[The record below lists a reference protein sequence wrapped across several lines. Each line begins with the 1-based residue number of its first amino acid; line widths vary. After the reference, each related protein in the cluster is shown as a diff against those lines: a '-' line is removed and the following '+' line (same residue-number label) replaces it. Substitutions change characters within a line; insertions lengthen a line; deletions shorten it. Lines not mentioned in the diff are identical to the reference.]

1 MTGAGPKRGRAFDT
15 RKKGET
21 RMKTMQHLKSLALA
35 AVAACALGGAASAD
49 WKPGDQI
56 VLRHAA
62 SQPVHSIYVVNAG
75 HKAIIEREIPG
86 VRLELTATQGGVENA
101 RLLQAGEVE
110 SANGNSTGAYAIHH
124 GKFLAEGEA
133 PYGDLL
139 SWFPGYTADQGI
151 IVNADSGFTTFRD
164 LLGKRVALGPV
175 GSGAEATVTEGLEAM
190 GFTDADFANVLRT
203 DPRSAFGALAAG
215 NVDAVLWG
223 TAHPAS
229 AIVEQITTRGV
240 KLLSYDRA
248 DLDKVGEKYP
258 FYHSARVAAGTYQGQ
273 DEDIWW
279 IGSSVHNWIHRSV
292 PDDLVYAMTKALW
305 ENKDEL
311 VERHSSQMFLDEDM
325 VRQQA
330 AMVPFHPGAERYFK
344 EIGILQ

>member
-1 MTGAGPKRGRAFDT
+1 M
-15 RKKGET
+15 
-21 RMKTMQHLKSLALA
+21 MKLKTNYLKSAALV
-35 AVAACALGGAASAD
+35 AVAACALASPSFAE
-49 WKPGDQI
+49 WKPGDNI

-75 HKAIIEREIPG
+75 HKAIIEREVPG

-110 SANGNSTGAYAIHH
+110 SANGNSTGAYAVHH
-124 GKFLAEGEA
+124 GAFLAEGEE
-133 PYGDLL
+133 PYKDLL
-139 SWFPGYTADQGI
+139 GWFPGYTADQGI
-151 IVNADSGFTTFRD
+151 IVNADSGFETFDD
-164 LLGKRVALGPV
+164 LVGKRIALGPV

-190 GFTDADFANVLRT
+190 GYTDADFANVVRT
-203 DPRSAFGALAAG
+203 DPRSAFSALAAG

-240 KLLSYDRA
+240 KLLSYDQD
-248 DLDKVGEKYP
+248 DLAKIAEKYP
-258 FYHSARVAAGTYQGQ
+258 FYHSARVAAGTYDGQ
-273 DEDIWW
+273 DEDIYW

-292 PDDLVYAMTKALW
+292 PDDLVYAMTKAMW
-305 ENKDEL
+305 ENREEL
-311 VERHSSQMFLDEDM
+311 VESHASQSFLNDDI

-330 AMVPFHPGAERYFK
+330 ALLPFHPGAERYFK
-344 EIGILQ
+344 EIGIIE

>member
-1 MTGAGPKRGRAFDT
+1 MMKLKTGY
-15 RKKGET
+15 
-21 RMKTMQHLKSLALA
+21 LKSAALA
-35 AVAACALGGAASAD
+35 AIAACAYAAPSFAD
-49 WKPGDQI
+49 WKPGDSI

-62 SQPVHSIYVVNAG
+62 SQPVHAIYAVNAG

-110 SANGNSTGAYAIHH
+110 TANGNSTGAYAVHH
-124 GKFLAEGEA
+124 GAFLAAGEA
-133 PYGDLL
+133 PYPDLL
-139 SWFPGYTADQGI
+139 GWFPGYTADQGI
-151 IVNADSGFTTFRD
+151 IVNADSGFTTFKD
-164 LLGKRVALGPV
+164 LLGKRIAMGPV

-190 GFTDADFANVLRT
+190 GYTDADFANVLRT
-203 DPRSAFGALAAG
+203 DPRSAFSALAAG

-240 KLLSYDRA
+240 KLLSYDPA
-248 DLDKVGEKYP
+248 DLAKISEKYP
-258 FYHSARVAAGTYQGQ
+258 FYHAARVAAGTYDGQ
-273 DEDIWW
+273 DEDIYW
-279 IGSSVHNWIHRSV
+279 IGSSVHNWVHRSV
-292 PDDLVYAMTKALW
+292 PEELVYAMTKAMW
-305 ENKDEL
+305 ENREEL
-311 VERHSSQMFLDEDM
+311 IERHASQVFLDDDI

-330 AMVPFHPGAERYFK
+330 ALLPFHPGAERYFK

>member
-1 MTGAGPKRGRAFDT
+1 MTTTQHF
-15 RKKGET
+15 
-21 RMKTMQHLKSLALA
+21 KTLALA
-35 AVAACALGGAASAD
+35 AVAACALGGAAFAD

-110 SANGNSTGAYAIHH
+110 SANGNSTGAYAVHH
-124 GKFLAEGEA
+124 GSFLAEGEE
-133 PYGDLL
+133 PYRDLL
-139 SWFPGYTADQGI
+139 GWFPGYTADMGL
-151 IVNADSGFTTFRD
+151 IVNADSGFNTFRD

-190 GFTDADFANVLRT
+190 GVTDADFANVVRT

-215 NVDAVLWG
+215 NVDAVIWG

-240 KLLSYDRA
+240 KLLTWEQA
-248 DLDKVGEKYP
+248 DLAKVGEKYP
-258 FYHSARVAAGTYQGQ
+258 FYHSARVAAGTYEGQ
-273 DEDIWW
+273 TEDLYW

-311 VERHSSQMFLDEDM
+311 IASHSSQQYLNEEM
-325 VRQQA
+325 VLQQA

-344 EIGILQ
+344 EIGIIK

>member
-1 MTGAGPKRGRAFDT
+1 
-15 RKKGET
+15 
-21 RMKTMQHLKSLALA
+21 MKTTKVLKSFALA
-35 AVAACALGGAASAD
+35 AIAAVALAGGASAD
-49 WKPGDQI
+49 WKPGDEI

-75 HKAIIEREIPG
+75 HKAVIEREIPG
-86 VRLELTATQGGVENA
+86 VRLEMTATQGGVENA
-101 RLLQAGEVE
+101 RLLQAREVE
-110 SANGNSTGAYAIHH
+110 SANGNSTGAFAVHH
-124 GKFLAEGEA
+124 GRFLAEGEA
-133 PYGDLL
+133 PYPDLL
-139 SWFPGYTADQGI
+139 GWFPGYTADQGI

-175 GSGAEATVTEGLEAM
+175 GSGAEATVTQGLEAM
-190 GFTDADFANVLRT
+190 GITDADFASVLRT
-203 DPRSAFGALAAG
+203 DPRSAFSALAAG

-240 KLLSYDRA
+240 KLLSYDPA
-248 DLDKVGEKYP
+248 DLAKIAEQYP
-258 FYHSARVAAGTYQGQ
+258 FYHAARVAAGTYDGQ
-273 DEDIWW
+273 DEDIYW

-292 PDDLVYAMTKALW
+292 PDDLVYAMTKAMW

-311 VERHSSQMFLDEDM
+311 VERHSSQAFLDEDM

-330 AMVPFHPGAERYFK
+330 SMVPFHPGAERYFK
-344 EIGILQ
+344 EVGILQ